1 MTGEL
6 SPRRQL
12 RRPRIGTV
20 NAMYESYFAPQIAAR
35 NRWTET
41 LSPVE
46 LPARRRQCPL
56 RGFLPGPGRRA
67 RLSVRLGVPRRDL
80 LRHAARP

>member
-1 MTGEL
+1 
-6 SPRRQL
+6 
-12 RRPRIGTV
+12 
-20 NAMYESYFAPQIAAR
+20 MYETYFAPQIATR

-46 LPARRRQCPL
+46 LPARIRQCPL
-56 RGFLPGPGRRA
+56 RVLLPGAGRRS
-67 RLSVRLGVPRRDL
+67 RLRFRLGVPRRDL